1 MSNIILIGFMGVGK
15 STISIR
21 LSQLLGME
29 SVEIDAVIVE
39 QVGIPITEIFSEY
52 GEDYFRK
59 LESNIIKGIK
69 EKDNLIVSCGGGAVL
84 HNDNI
89 KNLKK
94 GGYIVLLTASPTTI
108 YERVRLS
115 GDRPILNGN
124 MSVEYISEVME
135 KRKPQYMY
143 AADVV
148 INTELKTVDE
158 ICEEIIRY
166 VNEQSDM
173 N

>member
-59 LESNIIKGIK
+59 LACK
-69 EKDNLIVSCGGGAVL
+69 
-84 HNDNI
+84 
-89 KNLKK
+89 
-94 GGYIVLLTASPTTI
+94 
-108 YERVRLS
+108 
-115 GDRPILNGN
+115 
-124 MSVEYISEVME
+124 
-135 KRKPQYMY
+135 
-143 AADVV
+143 
-148 INTELKTVDE
+148 
-158 ICEEIIRY
+158 
-166 VNEQSDM
+166 
-173 N
+173 